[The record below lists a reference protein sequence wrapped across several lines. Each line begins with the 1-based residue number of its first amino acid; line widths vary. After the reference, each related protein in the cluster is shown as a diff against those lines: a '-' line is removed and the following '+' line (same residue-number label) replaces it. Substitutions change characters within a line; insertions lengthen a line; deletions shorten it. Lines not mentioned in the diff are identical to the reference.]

1 MTSCPGVNVALS
13 TRIPADQ
20 GAKGRT
26 MRADLR
32 RARPHPRAGA
42 PYERQEGS
50 PRMRVAVRL
59 SITKRLAPPPPRVTP
74 DQEQQQSADEVAR
87 CPDHA

>member
-26 MRADLR
+26 MLADLR
-32 RARPHPRAGA
+32 RARPPHGRG

-50 PRMRVAVRL
+50 PPVR
-59 SITKRLAPPPPRVTP
+59 
-74 DQEQQQSADEVAR
+74 
-87 CPDHA
+87 